1 MQRRISKPHQYR
13 EQGTMA
19 NFFYDNDDLRLHFA
33 NLDLTDVVALLENDY
48 SGSPESAGSRPAD
61 YDEAIDNYRESLD
74 VLGDI
79 TANFIAPRSAAID
92 AAGTS
97 LTDGRVA
104 YARQTEEA
112 RQKLAESGFMGVML
126 PCEYGGAGFPA
137 TIYMMMI
144 EMVSRADASL
154 MTLFGYQDVGE
165 LIARFG
171 TPDQARQFLPGLA
184 SGESIGAIVL
194 SEPGAGSD
202 LQAIKV
208 KATQDDAGQWRLNGV
223 KHFISNGCGDVLMV
237 LARSE
242 EKISN
247 IFGLSLFVCP
257 KSDRVQVTKVE
268 KKMGLHGSPTCEL
281 VFDDA
286 PAQLIGRRKAGLTKY
301 VLESLA
307 QARFSVAAQALGI
320 AQDAY
325 ERARNYSVER
335 VQFGRRIS
343 EFPAVSELL
352 DEMELSLQSG
362 RAMLYEAV
370 RWLDLKVQLSE
381 AIEHGRVSEELLPDA
396 KNRLRQASRYS
407 NLLSPLVK
415 YVVTEASQATCI
427 SAQQIFGGLGYMWE
441 TGIEQLVRDV
451 RITTIYEGTTQV
463 QVAASLKHVSSDVL
477 ADLFDDWAARDYP
490 PDVQDI
496 ADQISENRSLFNEM
510 RDTISSYDS
519 TSLADAAARD
529 LADVYSQV
537 FGAYALL
544 KHTGGDSRRADFAR
558 RYAINA
564 CAFATA
570 KLVSL
575 RKGRYLHW
583 LQ

>member
-1 MQRRISKPHQYR
+1 M
-13 EQGTMA
+13 T
-19 NFFYDNDDLRLHFA
+19 NFFSDNDELRLHFA
-33 NLDLTDVVALLENDY
+33 NLHLADVVSLLESDY
-48 SGSPESAGSRPAD
+48 RTAAANGDSGPAS
-61 YDEAIDNYRESLD
+61 YEEAIDNYRESLD
-74 VLGDI
+74 LLGDI

-97 LTDGRVA
+97 LIDGRVT
-104 YARQTEEA
+104 YARQTDEA
-112 RQKLAESGFMGVML
+112 RRKLAESGFMGVML
-126 PCEYGGAGFPA
+126 PREYGGAGFPA

-171 TPDQARQFLPGLA
+171 TPEQARRFLPGLA

-208 KATQDDAGQWRLNGV
+208 RASRDDAGQWRLDGV
-223 KHFISNGCGDVLMV
+223 KHFISNGCADVLMV

-257 KSDRVQVTKVE
+257 KSDRVRVAKVE

-281 VFDDA
+281 VFDGA

-320 AQDAY
+320 AQGAY
-325 ERARNYSVER
+325 ERARRYSSER
-335 VQFGRRIS
+335 VQFGRRIG
-343 EFPAVSELL
+343 EFPAVAELL
-352 DEMELSLQSG
+352 DDMELSLQSS

-381 AIEHGRVSEELLPDA
+381 AIEHGRIDEPSLPGA
-396 KNRLRQASRYS
+396 KERLRQASRYT

-415 YVVTEASQATCI
+415 YVVTEAAQATCI
-427 SAQQIFGGLGYMWE
+427 HAQQVFGGLGYMWE

-463 QVAASLKHVSSDVL
+463 QVAAALKHVSSDVL
-477 ADLFDDWAARDYP
+477 GDLFDTWAGLDYP
-490 PDVQDI
+490 EHIHDI
-496 ADQISENRSLFNEM
+496 AAQVAENRALFNEM
-510 RDTISSYDS
+510 RATIESLGAGA
-519 TSLADAAARD
+519 LADAAARD
-529 LADVYSQV
+529 LADAYSQV

-544 KHTGGDSRRADFAR
+544 QHVGGDSRRASLAR
-558 RYAINA
+558 RYAIDA
-564 CAFATA
+564 WSFAKA
-570 KLVSL
+570 KLAAI
-575 RKGRYLHW
+575 RKGRYSHW
-583 LQ
+583 VQ